1 MSVEPGG
8 HSIQDL
14 NKPRHHRAEIV
25 FAFASFGFALFL
37 AANIPAQTE
46 WAKGFDFVRQPA
58 FWPIVAITAMTGF
71 GALELWLCWR
81 RNRQVSGDGTLVE
94 VGRWFRAAEYVVW
107 FMAYVW
113 LVPLAGYLP
122 ATLVFTAALTLR
134 LGYRS
139 WTTIGAAM
147 LTGVVTVL
155 VFKSFL
161 GVRIPGGA
169 VYEYLPPALRNF
181 MILYL

>member
-1 MSVEPGG
+1 MTGEPEP
-8 HSIQDL
+8 HSISEFGT
-14 NKPRHHRAEIV
+14 PRHHRAEIV
-25 FAFASFGFALFL
+25 FGVASFGFALFL
-37 AANIPAQTE
+37 AANIPTQTQ
-46 WAKGFDFVRQPA
+46 WAKGLDFVRQPA

-81 RNRQVSGDGTLVE
+81 RNRQVSSSGTLAE
-94 VGRWFRAAEYVVW
+94 VGHWVRAAEYVAW

-122 ATLVFTAALTLR
+122 ATLGFTAALTLR

-139 WTTIGAAM
+139 WVTIAAAL
-147 LTGVVTVL
+147 LTGTATVV

-169 VYEYLPPALRNF
+169 VYEYLPSALRNF

>member
-1 MSVEPGG
+1 MNGEPER
-8 HSIQDL
+8 HNISDL
-14 NKPRHHRAEIV
+14 STPRHHRAEIV
-25 FAFASFGFALFL
+25 FGLASFGFALIL

-46 WAKGFDFVRQPA
+46 WATGYPFVRQPA
-58 FWPIVAITAMTGF
+58 FWPIVAISAMTAF
-71 GALELWLCWR
+71 GGLELWFCWR
-81 RNRQVSGDGTLVE
+81 RNRHLSGDGTLAE

-113 LVPLAGYLP
+113 LVPLIGYLP
-122 ATLVFTAALTLR
+122 ATLAFTLTLTLR

-139 WTTIGAAM
+139 KTTVGAAM
-147 LTGVVTVL
+147 LTGIATVI

-169 VYEYLPPALRNF
+169 IYEYLSPALRNF

>member
-1 MSVEPGG
+1 MTGEPEP
-8 HSIQDL
+8 HSIS
-14 NKPRHHRAEIV
+14 NFGTPRHHRAEIA
-25 FAFASFGFALFL
+25 FGFASFGFALFL
-37 AANIPAQTE
+37 AANIHAQTE
-46 WAKGFDFVRQPA
+46 WANGLDFVRQPA

-71 GALELWLCWR
+71 GALELWFCWR
-81 RNRQVSGDGTLVE
+81 RNRQVSGNGTLAE
-94 VGRWFRAAEYVVW
+94 VGHWIRAVEYIVW

-122 ATLVFTAALTLR
+122 ATLAFTAALTLR

-139 WTTIGAAM
+139 RATIAAAL
-147 LTGVVTVL
+147 LTGTVTVV

>member
-1 MSVEPGG
+1 MSGEPER
-8 HSIQDL
+8 HSISDL
-14 NKPRHHRAEIV
+14 STPRHHRAEII
-25 FAFASFGFALFL
+25 FAVASFGFALFL
-37 AANIPAQTE
+37 AANIPWQTE
-46 WAKGFDFVRQPA
+46 WAGRLDFFKQPA

-71 GALELWLCWR
+71 GALELWFCWR
-81 RNRQVSGDGTLVE
+81 RNRQASGDGTLAE
-94 VGRWFRAAEYVVW
+94 VGRWIRAAEYVVW

-122 ATLVFTAALTLR
+122 ATLVFTAGLTLR

-139 WTTIGAAM
+139 WTTICAAM
-147 LTGVVTVL
+147 LTGIVTVV

-169 VYEYLPPALRNF
+169 VYEYLPSALRNF